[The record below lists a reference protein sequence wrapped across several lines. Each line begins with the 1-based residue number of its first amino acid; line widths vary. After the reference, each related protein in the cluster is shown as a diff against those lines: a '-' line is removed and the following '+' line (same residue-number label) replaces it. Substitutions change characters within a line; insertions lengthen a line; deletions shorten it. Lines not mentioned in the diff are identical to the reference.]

1 MKQPHL
7 EIKTRYVH
15 TGLAQKIINK
25 GSVIGVLTTKK
36 ISEPAK
42 KLFDNAE
49 IAWAENIPK
58 SAFMPSE
65 SEE

>member
-1 MKQPHL
+1 MKEPHL

-15 TGLAQKIINK
+15 AGLAQKIINK

-49 IAWAENIPK
+49 IAWAENIPET
-58 SAFMPSE
+58 AFMPSE
-65 SEE
+65 LEE